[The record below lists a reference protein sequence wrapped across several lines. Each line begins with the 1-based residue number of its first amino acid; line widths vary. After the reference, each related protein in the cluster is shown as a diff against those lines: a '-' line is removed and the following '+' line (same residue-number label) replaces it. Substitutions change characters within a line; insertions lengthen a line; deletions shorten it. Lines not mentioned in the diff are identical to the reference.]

1 MTPNPLRRARAERW
15 GRRLGAV
22 AGSAEPDTPPPEP
35 AAASFAAF
43 HLLDRAATGSWPFEK
58 AHALLTLDSA
68 SDAEIQLPETE
79 AGGANRRGATSLGH

>member
-1 MTPNPLRRARAERW
+1 LFDVAAGDVEQKIKEKKAV
-15 GRRLGAV
+15 GADV
-22 AGSAEPDTPPPEP
+22 ASFLAA

-79 AGGANRRGATSLGH
+79 AGGANRGGATSLGH

>member
-1 MTPNPLRRARAERW
+1 MAASGPRRHGRSKCEAIARKRSPS
-15 GRRLGAV
+15 GA
-22 AGSAEPDTPPPEP
+22 

-79 AGGANRRGATSLGH
+79 AGGANRGGATSLGH